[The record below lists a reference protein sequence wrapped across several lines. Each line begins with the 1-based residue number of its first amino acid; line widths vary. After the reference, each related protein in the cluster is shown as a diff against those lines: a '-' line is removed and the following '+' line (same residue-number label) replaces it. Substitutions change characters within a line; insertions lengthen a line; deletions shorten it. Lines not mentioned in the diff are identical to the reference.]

1 MIVEA
6 MLGDTAQKSVE
17 FTHERIDTRSAS
29 YPTINRGS
37 TGCYPY
43 EERMTADT
51 RLLHG
56 SLTEFGLVE
65 ILQMMELGGMTGAIH
80 LKQPGGRIGII
91 YFDEGKLANCSEL
104 DVGALTLGDVLQ
116 QLGMATNEQIEWAF
130 AQQLHDVFGMRIG
143 ERLMMMRVIS
153 AQQLKEALRTKA
165 LWIARELSLWRV
177 GTYEFISSSKDRKIL
192 PYGEEPLGLEVMRVT
207 MEMVRYVDEW
217 EQLRPFLPQGMHTA
231 LQMAPAIPYAMSFDT
246 RTLEILGQVNRN
258 RSVRRVADAL
268 LRPELE
274 VARDL
279 AQLVQQLFLLQFVQE
294 TPPRRNGHAV
304 RLPDP
309 AEKLRMES
317 FEFLNL
323 ISRME
328 QDWNRRRSPMDQL
341 PALVEY
347 VNWTMDA
354 LAQTCKANGIELE
367 PHTLEALLVREKL
380 RYVGN
385 YKFILGQNEI
395 DVENFTSLCHEILG
409 GEMRKSVDF
418 YDEASIVLQ
427 RMLRAVFDMINSRV
441 ASLVER
447 LENQEV
453 WEAMF
458 TQFALQRQ

>member
-1 MIVEA
+1 
-6 MLGDTAQKSVE
+6 
-17 FTHERIDTRSAS
+17 
-29 YPTINRGS
+29 
-37 TGCYPY
+37 
-43 EERMTADT
+43 MTTDT

-116 QLGMATNEQIEWAF
+116 QLGMATNEKIEWAF

-143 ERLMMMRVIS
+143 ERLMMMRVIT

-165 LWIARELSLWRV
+165 LWIARELALWRV

-217 EQLRPFLPQGMHTA
+217 EQLLLLLPQGMHTT
-231 LQMAPAIPYAMSFDT
+231 LQMAPAISYAMSFDT

-258 RSVRRVADAL
+258 RSVRRVANAL
-268 LRPELE
+268 HRPELE

-294 TPPRRNGHAV
+294 APPRRNGHAV

-328 QDWNRRRSPMDQL
+328 QNWNRRRSPMDQL

-354 LAQTCKANGIELE
+354 LTQTCKANGIELD

>member
-1 MIVEA
+1 
-6 MLGDTAQKSVE
+6 
-17 FTHERIDTRSAS
+17 
-29 YPTINRGS
+29 
-37 TGCYPY
+37 
-43 EERMTADT
+43 MTADT
-51 RLLHG
+51 RLLRG

-143 ERLMMMRVIS
+143 ERLMMMRVIT

-165 LWIARELSLWRV
+165 LWIARELALWRV

-217 EQLRPFLPQGMHTA
+217 EQLLLLLPQGMHTT
-231 LQMAPAIPYAMSFDT
+231 LQMAPAISYAMSFDT

-258 RSVRRVADAL
+258 RSVRRVANAL
-268 LRPELE
+268 HRPELE

-294 TPPRRNGHAV
+294 APPRRNGHAV

-328 QDWNRRRSPMDQL
+328 QNWNRRRSPMDQL

-354 LAQTCKANGIELE
+354 LTQTCKANGIELD

>member
-1 MIVEA
+1 
-6 MLGDTAQKSVE
+6 
-17 FTHERIDTRSAS
+17 
-29 YPTINRGS
+29 
-37 TGCYPY
+37 
-43 EERMTADT
+43 MTTDT

-143 ERLMMMRVIS
+143 ERLMMMRVIT

-165 LWIARELSLWRV
+165 LWIARELALWRV

-217 EQLRPFLPQGMHTA
+217 EQLRPLLPQGMHTT
-231 LQMAPAIPYAMSFDT
+231 LQMAPAISHAMSFDT

-258 RSVRRVADAL
+258 RSVRRVANAL
-268 LRPELE
+268 HRPELE

-294 TPPRRNGHAV
+294 APPRRNGHAV